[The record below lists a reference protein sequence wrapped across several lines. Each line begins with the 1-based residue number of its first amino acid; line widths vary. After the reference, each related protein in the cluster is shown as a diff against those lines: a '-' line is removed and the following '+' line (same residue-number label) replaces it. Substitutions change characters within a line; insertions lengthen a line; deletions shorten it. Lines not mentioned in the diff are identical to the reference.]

1 MKEEL
6 KALSAFFLNIFLG
19 LTEAVSY
26 NCINVNKHYLYSLE
40 IENHILKYTSSFL
53 GHWVV
58 QKHLIELW

>member
-53 GHWVV
+53 GH
-58 QKHLIELW
+58 